1 MVARVQEETERALG
15 RLQRSHGAAVKACTS
30 YDKLC
35 AAQDR
40 ARAAKE
46 NEVAHAIKA
55 LEGEREACHSKLRQM
70 VQRALQG
77 LQETA
82 EGAQAEAEREVKALA
97 TKLDRSRAQD
107 EAWRKLAKEVE
118 DL

>member
-1 MVARVQEETERALG
+1 MSLVKEETERALD
-15 RLQRSHGAAVKACTS
+15 RLRRAHGAATQACGA

-35 AAQDR
+35 AAQDK

-46 NEVAHAIKA
+46 KEVARAIKA
-55 LEGEREACHSKLRQM
+55 LEVEKEACHDKLTQA
-70 VQRALQG
+70 VERALHG
-77 LQETA
+77 LTETA
-82 EGAQAEAEREVKALA
+82 QSARAEAEREVKALA
-97 TKLDRSRAQD
+97 TRLDRSRAQD